1 MSFQNKMKNMLTE
14 YAVERDFQTALGLS
28 EDLELEF
35 LAQGEYNINY
45 LIKDGEDKF
54 VIRINLGSQMNLDN
68 QIAYEFNALESLVPS
83 GVTPRPF
90 LIDDSQDKLPY
101 GMLVMEYLS
110 GRPLEY
116 KKDLKK
122 AAEIFAAIHEV
133 ETDDE
138 DKIIR
143 ERKPLTAVW
152 NECDQLIN
160 KYLSSELADEE
171 IKIFLNKLR
180 DKLYLEKEK
189 EDDILSLLPES
200 IVNTEVNSGNFI
212 INEKEDEA
220 YLVDWEKPLITTPIQ
235 DLSHFMVP
243 TTTLWKTNFLFNQAE
258 EEEFLH
264 HYINARNIDISYRE
278 LLSAL
283 EVFNKFSAMRG
294 ISWSA
299 MAWVE
304 YQQPD
309 RLIKNN
315 DTFQTIESYLR
326 RDFLEMLFPKTA
338 KEV

>member
-1 MSFQNKMKNMLTE
+1 MSFQNEIKNMLEE
-14 YAVERDFQTALGLS
+14 YAAEREFQTALGLS

-68 QIAYEFNALESLVPS
+68 QIAYEFHALETLVPS

-110 GRPLEY
+110 GRSLEY
-116 KKDLKK
+116 QKDLKQ
-122 AAEIFAAIHEV
+122 AAEVFAAVHEV
-133 ETDDE
+133 DIEDE
-138 DKIIR
+138 NKIIR
-143 ERKPLTAVW
+143 EEKPLTAVW
-152 NECDQLIN
+152 NECTQLID
-160 KYLSSELADEE
+160 KYLDSELADKE
-171 IKIFLNKLR
+171 IKIFLNKIR
-180 DKLYLEKEK
+180 DKMYLEKEK
-189 EDDILSLLPES
+189 EADILSLLPES

-212 INEKEDEA
+212 INEKEEEA
-220 YLVDWEKPLITTPIQ
+220 YLVDWEKPLITTPLQ

-243 TTTLWKTNFLFNQAE
+243 TTTLWKTNFTFNQAE

-264 HYINARNIDISYRE
+264 HYIDARNLDISYRE

-283 EVFNKFSAMRG
+283 EIFNKFSAMRG

-309 RLIKNN
+309 RLIKNS
-315 DTFQTIESYLR
+315 DTFKTIESYLR
-326 RDFLEMLFPKTA
+326 RDFLEMLFPETA

>member
-1 MSFQNKMKNMLTE
+1 MSFQNEIKNMLAE
-14 YAVERDFQTALGLS
+14 YAAEREFQTALGLS

-68 QIAYEFNALESLVPS
+68 QIAYEFNALETLVPS

-110 GRPLEY
+110 GRSLEY
-116 KKDLKK
+116 QKDLKQ
-122 AAEIFAAIHEV
+122 AAEVFAAVHEV
-133 ETDDE
+133 DTEDE
-138 DKIIR
+138 NKIIR
-143 ERKPLTAVW
+143 EEKPLTAVW
-152 NECDQLIN
+152 DECSQLID
-160 KYLSSELADEE
+160 KYLDSELADKE
-171 IKIFLNKLR
+171 IKSFLNKIR

-189 EDDILSLLPES
+189 EADILSLLPES

-220 YLVDWEKPLITTPIQ
+220 NLVDWEKPLITTPVQ

-243 TTTLWKTNFLFNQAE
+243 TTTLWKTNFIFNQAE

-264 HYINARNIDISYRE
+264 HYIDTRNLDISYRE

-283 EVFNKFSAMRG
+283 EIFNKFSAMRG

-309 RLIKNN
+309 RLIKNS
-315 DTFQTIESYLR
+315 DTFKTIESYLR
-326 RDFLEMLFPKTA
+326 RDFLEMLFPETA